1 MSVRHTRTANSGYAQ
16 RTSFARAKYNKEIH
30 HLDNRF
36 WKIEY
41 QVNLKVYQ
49 ILTEDDI
56 LIGLVKLREIAE
68 EYVNTHNVEL
78 LLGLPKTIT
87 HKNLPPGN
95 QGKRTS

>member
-16 RTSFARAKYNKEIH
+16 RTSFALAKYNKEIH

-41 QVNLKVYQ
+41 RVNLKVYQ

-56 LIGLVKLREIAE
+56 LIGLTKLRELAE
-68 EYVNTHNVEL
+68 EYVNIHNAEL
-78 LLGLPKTIT
+78 VLGLPKTIT
-87 HKNLPPGN
+87 YKNFTP
-95 QGKRTS
+95 